1 MVNNV
6 LGILMGAAID
16 RKDGDSGV
24 KGAITGYL
32 AEGAIKV
39 IAPLAVTFAI
49 GFGIQYLVRRGVS
62 AITGE
67 DHKAQRQGDA

>member
-1 MVNNV
+1 MVKNV
-6 LGILMGAAID
+6 LGILVGAAID
-16 RKDGDSGV
+16 REDGDSGV
-24 KGAITGYL
+24 EGAITGYL

-49 GFGIQYLVRRGVS
+49 GFGVQYLVRRGIS

-67 DHKAQRQGDA
+67 DYRARRQGDA